1 MTEQQIKDYLEKY
14 SLTTKEKLE
23 EHITQLKRNTK
34 PNLELVSELNYVLV
48 DEENLFFNVF
58 CGEKDTETDWIRFI
72 GGGMKRGNIFEYKP
86 PQKSTEERL
95 ELAEKFKKEYLDEMY
110 FENPN
115 LILDKEQLSQSKHLN
130 NSRLNLHISEVI
142 NDKQQEIKSM
152 TYLDEVLEQ
161 KEENT
166 LSYQSY
172 YQSILTKPTSNW
184 NKLEL
189 TFSDRDLDKIKKL
202 SVCDI
207 MNVFSAKETKT
218 EENKGHSTRLKAN
231 NPLIVS
237 EKGEE
242 LVFDKDCN
250 LKANTP
256 MEEAPLGYF
265 GKRGKVID
273 YSIGKKETQT
283 VEKAP
288 IFTYCKVNKNA
299 LEALALRAL
308 YGHKKYNIDGADED
322 WQNFTRVP
330 NGDEEYANANFRHAL
345 NIGEETEEEHLIS
358 SAWNAV
364 ARLEVYFRKNKK

>member
-1 MTEQQIKDYLEKY
+1 MTETQIKEYLNKY
-14 SLTTKEKLE
+14 SLTTKEKLA

-34 PNLELVSELNYVLV
+34 PNLELVSEINYVLV

-58 CGEKDTETDWIRFI
+58 CGETESETDWIRFI

-231 NPLIVS
+231 
-237 EKGEE
+237 
-242 LVFDKDCN
+242 
-250 LKANTP
+250 TP

>member
-14 SLTTKEKLE
+14 SLTTKEKLA

-48 DEENLFFNVF
+48 DEENLFFNLFSREKDNHKEQINNSVYLYNVSSLSDGNIIR
-58 CGEKDTETDWIRFI
+58 GEKIVEDI
-72 GGGMKRGNIFEYKP
+72 NKP
-86 PQKSTEERL
+86 PQKRL
-95 ELAEKFKKEYLDEMY
+95 T
-110 FENPN
+110 
-115 LILDKEQLSQSKHLN
+115 
-130 NSRLNLHISEVI
+130 LHIEDVI
-142 NDKQQEIKSM
+142 NDAQQEKKSAM
-152 TYLDEVLEQ
+152 FLDEVLAQ
-161 KEENT
+161 KENT
-166 LSYQSY
+166 
-172 YQSILTKPTSNW
+172 
-184 NKLEL
+184 
-189 TFSDRDLDKIKKL
+189 
-202 SVCDI
+202 
-207 MNVFSAKETKT
+207 
-218 EENKGHSTRLKAN
+218 KGHSTRLKAN

-364 ARLEVYFRKNKK
+364 ARLEIYLRKNNE

>member
-14 SLTTKEKLE
+14 SLTTKEKLA

-58 CGEKDTETDWIRFI
+58 SREKIVGDLE
-72 GGGMKRGNIFEYKP
+72 GMNKP
-86 PQKSTEERL
+86 PQKRL
-95 ELAEKFKKEYLDEMY
+95 T
-110 FENPN
+110 
-115 LILDKEQLSQSKHLN
+115 
-130 NSRLNLHISEVI
+130 LHIENVI
-142 NDKQQEIKSM
+142 NDTQQEKKSAM
-152 TYLDEVLEQ
+152 FLDEVLAEKENKECSWTKCGQ
-161 KEENT
+161 KNCVCCYPNSAKKIEPSEKQIDEINKMIEELNKKPSKNIMNILDKVIESSTQKQIKKENT
-166 LSYQSY
+166 
-172 YQSILTKPTSNW
+172 
-184 NKLEL
+184 
-189 TFSDRDLDKIKKL
+189 
-202 SVCDI
+202 
-207 MNVFSAKETKT
+207 
-218 EENKGHSTRLKAN
+218 KGHSTRLKAN

-364 ARLEVYFRKNKK
+364 ARLEIYLRNNNEQ

>member
-1 MTEQQIKDYLEKY
+1 MTETQIKEYLNKY
-14 SLTTKEKLE
+14 SLTTKEKLA

-58 CGEKDTETDWIRFI
+58 SREKDNHKEQINNSVYLYNVSSLSDGNTIRGEKIVGDLECV
-72 GGGMKRGNIFEYKP
+72 NKP
-86 PQKSTEERL
+86 PQKRL
-95 ELAEKFKKEYLDEMY
+95 T
-110 FENPN
+110 
-115 LILDKEQLSQSKHLN
+115 
-130 NSRLNLHISEVI
+130 LHIENVI
-142 NDKQQEIKSM
+142 NDAQQEKKSAM
-152 TYLDEVLEQ
+152 FLDEVLAQ
-161 KEENT
+161 KENT
-166 LSYQSY
+166 
-172 YQSILTKPTSNW
+172 
-184 NKLEL
+184 
-189 TFSDRDLDKIKKL
+189 
-202 SVCDI
+202 
-207 MNVFSAKETKT
+207 
-218 EENKGHSTRLKAN
+218 KGHSTRLKAN